1 MSLLLDHDGAVRAL
15 NLKRSTHKSDS
26 FLLLVGQRVVTY
38 EMVRCAAVE
47 DERSIRGIQDLWE
60 SRILDEEK
68 FVVLVIE
75 SLPTTTC
82 LTCHGPSPFPCCPFT
97 KLHILFVFWF
107 VWIRWNVPRPCCT
120 CSFGS
125 PSIFLRE
132 SNFQDIFW
140 KHHSSARSAPRN
152 QNARVAPRKTH
163 ISWEVENWQS
173 ES

>member
-1 MSLLLDHDGAVRAL
+1 MSLLLDHDGAVHAL
-15 NLKRSTHKSDS
+15 NLKRFTHRSES
-26 FLLLVGQRVVTY
+26 FPLLFGQRVVTY

-60 SRILDEEK
+60 SRILEEK

-82 LTCHGPSPFPCCPFT
+82 LTCHGPSPLPCCPFT

-107 VWIRWNVPRPCCT
+107 VGIRRNVPRPCCA

-125 PSIFLRE
+125 PSIFLHE
-132 SNFQDIFW
+132 SHFQDILW
-140 KHHSSARSAPRN
+140 KHYSSARSALAIKMQGSPPQDSHLVGGR
-152 QNARVAPRKTH
+152 
-163 ISWEVENWQS
+163 
-173 ES
+173 